1 VLAWNFFYKRL
12 TLLVFSDG
20 WAGDDW
26 IVLLWNWM
34 QPLGRRL
41 ITGYTASLKIP
52 SAEIEANRKKLVK
65 FKESSWKGVYFL
77 TAEIL
82 ALLVTYDEPWF
93 SETKYFWIGPGDR
106 RWPDQLTK

>member
-1 VLAWNFFYKRL
+1 
-12 TLLVFSDG
+12 
-20 WAGDDW
+20 
-26 IVLLWNWM
+26 M
-34 QPLGRRL
+34 QPLGRRF

-93 SETKYFWIGPGDR
+93 TETKYFWIGPGDR
-106 RWPDQLTK
+106 RWPDQLIK